1 MSVKI
6 IRLQSENIKR
16 ISAIDITPE
25 GNLITIGG
33 KNDAGKSS
41 ALDSIAYALGGEK
54 LVPSQPIRKGQT
66 EAKIVVELDDL
77 IVTRR
82 FKRAE
87 IYPCDCEQG
96 ALQLDK
102 KKHASNCLIQTKG
115 PAFGPPS
122 SSLVVS
128 TKDGAKYAKPQAVLD
143 KLLGALTFDALAFTT
158 AKPEEQDRVLR
169 RLVKLDVTPFEEA
182 RKSAVERRSMHK
194 KSLALAE
201 MRVEGMQQFDKV
213 LAEELSMDAV
223 SQEMLKAEEYRKL
236 ADDAERLV
244 SKIADKVKDN
254 ELAISNNN
262 IDILRLEER
271 LYQLRETENQLH
283 VTDAEYRSSLDAAQI
298 TAQAARAVVP
308 DMSEIRRK
316 LSDTEETNRKVRA
329 NQQYALASDTVSKLR
344 ASVASEDALVK
355 QADADKDAALRAV
368 QFPVEGLGLSDEGVL
383 WEGLPLSEVSSSVKL
398 RVSVA
403 VSIALNPTLKVLL
416 IRNGNLLDH
425 DSLKLVAEQADA
437 AGAQVW
443 IEYVTADAEGV
454 SVMLEDGHVA

>member
-16 ISAIDITPE
+16 ISAIEITPE

-66 EAKIVVELDDL
+66 DAKIVVELDDL

-82 FKRAE
+82 FKRDKIHTAA
-87 IYPCDCEQG
+87 CDTNNH
-96 ALQLDK
+96 
-102 KKHASNCLIQTKG
+102 HAGDVMSCNCTMV
-115 PAFGPPS
+115 FTETS

-169 RLVKLDVTPFEEA
+169 RLVKLDVAPFEEA

-213 LAEELSMDAV
+213 PAEELSMDAV

-236 ADDAERLV
+236 AEDAERQV
-244 SKIADKVKDN
+244 SRQK
-254 ELAISNNN
+254 EQLAATEQ
-262 IDILRLEER
+262 DIFYLEKKLNDAHFEMER
-271 LYQLRETENQLH
+271 LQNARLDLQVSRQDTM
-283 VTDAEYRSSLDAAQI
+283 RSLDAAQI
-298 TAQAARAVVP
+298 TAQSARAVVL
-308 DMSEIRRK
+308 DTAEIRQK

-329 NQQYALASDTVSKLR
+329 NQQYALASDAVSKLR

-403 VSIALNPTLKVLL
+403 VGIALNPTLKVLL

-443 IEYVTADAEGV
+443 VEYVTADAEGV
-454 SVMLEDGHVA
+454 SVMLEDGHVV